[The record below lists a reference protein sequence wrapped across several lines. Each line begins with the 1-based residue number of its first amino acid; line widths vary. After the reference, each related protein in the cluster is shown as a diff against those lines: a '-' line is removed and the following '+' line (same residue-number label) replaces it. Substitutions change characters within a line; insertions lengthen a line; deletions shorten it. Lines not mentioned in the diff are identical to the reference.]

1 MYRIGVIGRDGEISD
16 ELRRIAEDIGRKIAE
31 NGYVL
36 ICGGRGGVMEAACK
50 GARSMN
56 GITVGILPSLNR
68 GDANP
73 YVDIVITTGMGHARN
88 SLVVSSSDVVVAIDG
103 RIGTLSEIALA
114 LNYGRPVIVIENTG
128 GVSEFIVEK
137 LKEIGIEGKI
147 ILSNPDDFIENVKK
161 LIR

>member
-147 ILSNPDDFIENVKK
+147 LLSNPDDFIENVKK

>member
-16 ELRRIAEDIGRKIAE
+16 ELRRIAEDIGRKIAG